1 MREAGKEQPKK
12 KKIGR
17 ETEKP
22 KEKAVE
28 PVIVISEGCRVVK
41 EDRD

>member
-1 MREAGKEQPKK
+1 MREAGKEQPK

-28 PVIVISEGCRVVK
+28 PVIVVSEGCRAVK